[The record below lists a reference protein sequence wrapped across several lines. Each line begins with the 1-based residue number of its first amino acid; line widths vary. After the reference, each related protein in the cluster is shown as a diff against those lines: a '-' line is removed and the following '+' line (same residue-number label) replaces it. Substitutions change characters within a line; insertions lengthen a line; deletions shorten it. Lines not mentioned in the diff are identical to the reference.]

1 MKCSGIETL
10 LATKFTQDAGQHRV
24 PVAEETKSNTIVHGA
39 MDNLDQEENTLSGV
53 GESHDTVL
61 LRFQNSNEEKDSKK
75 DQPGYIQM
83 LPESVKQSPKVR
95 SLDHVLPCQVLIYA

>member
-24 PVAEETKSNTIVHGA
+24 PVAEEIKSNTIVHGA

-95 SLDHVLPCQVLIYA
+95 SLDRVLPCQVLIYA